1 MGITSTRDTN
11 QIANY
16 ALVEWRDNISI
27 SDEAPKEYFNKYI
40 EKMNEEDIDRMCYL
54 HALPNNWHEM
64 NYNDFLQ
71 ARRQKIADVI
81 KDGFIRLNKGNVIVD
96 KPNSL
101 TDIINNGEGLYT
113 EFKSTLRVNLHTMQR
128 DPKME
133 HAILKTINGFLNSRE
148 GGNLV
153 IGIADD
159 GLPLGLEVDGFPNED
174 KMDLHLGNIIK
185 ERLGADTML
194 HIKPR
199 FEDYKEKE
207 FFIVECLPS
216 QKPIYMKNGNEK
228 SFI

>member
-1 MGITSTRDTN
+1 MENKKNNEEDYYKIR
-11 QIANY
+11 
-16 ALVEWRDNISI
+16 
-27 SDEAPKEYFNKYI
+27 KELNDLSLLDF

-133 HAILKTINGFLNSRE
+133 HAILKTINGMF
-148 GGNLV
+148 
-153 IGIADD
+153 
-159 GLPLGLEVDGFPNED
+159 
-174 KMDLHLGNIIK
+174 
-185 ERLGADTML
+185 
-194 HIKPR
+194 
-199 FEDYKEKE
+199 
-207 FFIVECLPS
+207 
-216 QKPIYMKNGNEK
+216 Q
-228 SFI
+228 